1 MKRFSIGQKA
11 NYTKTF
17 TPEDVKQ
24 FAEVSGDNNPI
35 HLDPEYAANTPFKR
49 NIVHG
54 ALTSSLFSTILG
66 TIFPGE
72 GTVYL
77 NQCTKFVKPVFVGDT
92 ITAEVEVTKIEGSK
106 KILVLATR
114 CYNQNQELVAEG
126 EAKVKFPLA
135 EAISDAEPVK
145 TAKNNAQWSG
155 IENIM
160 KFNKMSIDVFS
171 AWNNMAWNNVSNNMK
186 NFYQSWITT
195 KN

>member
-1 MKRFSIGQKA
+1 MKRFSVGQKA
-11 NYTKTF
+11 TYTKTF

-24 FAEVSGDNNPI
+24 FSEVSGDDNPI
-35 HLDPEYAANTPFKR
+35 HLDPEYAATTPFKK

-72 GTVYL
+72 GTIYIS
-77 NQCTKFVKPVFVGDT
+77 QCTKFIKPVYVNDT

-114 CYNQNQELVAEG
+114 CYNQNNELVADG
-126 EAKVKFPLA
+126 EAKVKLPFA
-135 EAISDAEPVK
+135 EAIPDAEPVK
-145 TAKNNAQWSG
+145 VNKTQWVG

-160 KFNKMSIDVFS
+160 KFNKMSMDVFK

-186 NFYQSWITT
+186 TFYESWMTI